1 MSFNVSIN
9 LGGLGGMVQGG
20 FPGQA
25 PPVDPQLW
33 AWFSAVDRCVPS
45 DTLSARKHANPQIPA
60 KARGSPAREC
70 ARAPICLCARVPH
83 AYTHD

>member
-20 FPGQA
+20 FPGQG

-33 AWFSAVDRCVPS
+33 AWFSAVDRSVA
-45 DTLSARKHANPQIPA
+45 TLERRP
-60 KARGSPAREC
+60 
-70 ARAPICLCARVPH
+70 
-83 AYTHD
+83 TW

>member
-33 AWFSAVDRCVPS
+33 AWFSAVDRCVTS
-45 DTLSARKHANPQIPA
+45 ATLSARTHAANPQIPQ
-60 KARGSPAREC
+60 KARGSPAR
-70 ARAPICLCARVPH
+70 ALRTDLPVGARVPH
-83 AYTHD
+83 ADTHN